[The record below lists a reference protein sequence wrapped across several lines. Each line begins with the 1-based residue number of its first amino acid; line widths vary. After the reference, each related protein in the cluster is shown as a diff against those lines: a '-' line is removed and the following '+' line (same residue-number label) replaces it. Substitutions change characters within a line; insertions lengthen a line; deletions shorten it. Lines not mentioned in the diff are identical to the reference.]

1 VRKSDLPFGSEFS
14 PSQVD
19 LPDLLDLANTHG
31 GDWKAFEAA
40 VRARYFEHHATSDY
54 NRGKLA
60 NNCKLGM
67 IAYAIIN
74 RDACLTDF
82 GNELWSLRNEPPAL
96 YAALGRHILLSLHGL
111 ALVQTVLDMQARGE
125 SVSLNSLREWLEERG
140 VHFPR
145 GGKHPSIMRLWLE
158 KAGVFMAS
166 SWRVDQDRL
175 GELVGA
181 DLGEVD
187 VLAGLSAQ
195 QKAYLSTL
203 ANLADE
209 GPHLS
214 NEIEKLTSATYGV
227 KFDEKNLPKSVLYP
241 LQEAG
246 YITLERGTRVTGRG
260 AKPFFVTPT
269 PKANAEIVLPLLS
282 ALEKQVAPELR
293 PLLRKSLAEILSEVD
308 SPDRHARGL
317 ALEALAFYL
326 MRLIDLRYVKTRL
339 RGEATGGA
347 EVDLIFE
354 GTRLL
359 FSRWQIQCKNT
370 ASVRLDD
377 VAKEVGLT
385 HVLKSNVVV
394 IVSTGAVGSEARNYA
409 QAVMKDSNLHI
420 ALMDQSDLRAI
431 RERPTYVVDVLNR
444 EAERAMTLKALSLG

>member
-1 VRKSDLPFGSEFS
+1 MRKSDLPFGSEFS
-14 PSQVD
+14 PSQVS
-19 LPDLLDLANTHG
+19 LPDVLDLAKAHG
-31 GDWKAFEAA
+31 GDWKGFEAA

-67 IAYAIIN
+67 IAYAIID
-74 RDACLTDF
+74 RDARLTNF

-111 ALVQTVLDMQARGE
+111 AQVQTVLDMQARGE

-158 KAGVFMAS
+158 KAGVFIGG
-166 SWRVDQDRL
+166 SWRVDENRL
-175 GELVGA
+175 RELVGA
-181 DLGEVD
+181 DLDEID
-187 VLAGLSAQ
+187 LLAGLSAQ
-195 QKAYLSTL
+195 QKAYLRTL
-203 ANLADE
+203 ANLGDE

-214 NEIEKLTSATYGV
+214 NEIEKVATATYGV

-241 LQEAG
+241 LREAG
-246 YITLERGTRVTGRG
+246 YVTLERGTKVAGRG

-269 PKANAEIVLPLLS
+269 ARLKADVVAPLLN
-282 ALEKQVAPELR
+282 ALDAQVVPELR
-293 PLLRKSLAEILSEVD
+293 PLLRKSLAEILSQVE
-308 SPDRHARGL
+308 SPDKHARGL

-326 MRLIDLRYVKTRL
+326 MRLIDLKYVGTRL

-347 EVDLIFE
+347 EVDLVFE
-354 GTRLL
+354 GSRLL

-370 ASVRLDD
+370 AVLMEDD
-377 VAKEVGLT
+377 VAREVGLLAYFRSDVA
-385 HVLKSNVVV
+385 VL
-394 IVSTGAVGSEARNYA
+394 VSTGAVDSKAVRFAEAARRSIRQPIVLVDGETLGHVSKERTA
-409 QAVMKDSNLHI
+409 FLC
-420 ALMDQSDLRAI
+420 AI
-431 RERPTYVVDVLNR
+431 RAQGPHAL
-444 EAERAMTLKALSLG
+444 TLANSPA